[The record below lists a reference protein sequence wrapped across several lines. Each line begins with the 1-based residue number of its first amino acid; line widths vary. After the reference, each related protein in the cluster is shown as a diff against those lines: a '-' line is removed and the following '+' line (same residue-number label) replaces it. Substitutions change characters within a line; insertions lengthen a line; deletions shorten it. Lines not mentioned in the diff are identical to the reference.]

1 MLCTLIKT
9 AQRMYRLTKQVYLV
23 FRFYSKVSIII
34 DMLLALLFIVLVGPY
49 SKIMVQSRAK
59 GIISNQRFV
68 SRPSASSLGNAVP
81 SSSHNHYSGSHS
93 SSLYKEIDGKLYK
106 LVDEYENYEHVHD
119 DIDEGYDFN
128 IKKKLLAPIN
138 LKLIKKV
145 EEKKWIFDKLFN
157 LWLGILEAKKKLLF
171 KIWQKKQGKK
181 KKRNGPQHYEYYIPY
196 YTSTMKPIYHKKIYS
211 KTVQTYH
218 ENSKEANHYDQVK
231 SDENYDNTK
240 EKSVKY
246 DKDKDS
252 DNYIDQIPSTTE
264 LYETLP
270 TKYVTNK
277 ENFEDS
283 TENNSEGVWTS
294 VQRIIFN

>member
-1 MLCTLIKT
+1 
-9 AQRMYRLTKQVYLV
+9 
-23 FRFYSKVSIII
+23 
-34 DMLLALLFIVLVGPY
+34 MLLALLFIVLIGPY
-49 SKIMVQSRAK
+49 SKMMVQSKAK
-59 GIISNQRFV
+59 GIISNKRFV
-68 SRPSASSLGNAVP
+68 SRPSASNVGNEVQ
-81 SSSHNHYSGSHS
+81 SSSHS

-106 LVDEYENYEHVHD
+106 LVDEYENYEYVHD

-128 IKKKLLAPIN
+128 IKQKLLAPIN

-196 YTSTMKPIYHKKIYS
+196 YTSTMKPIYHKKR
-211 KTVQTYH
+211 TVQTYH
-218 ENSKEANHYDQVK
+218 VNSKEANHYDQVK
-231 SDENYDNTK
+231 SYENHDNTI
-240 EKSVKY
+240 EKSVRY

-252 DNYIDQIPSTTE
+252 DNYMDQIPSTTE

-270 TKYVTNK
+270 TKYVINT

-283 TENNSEGVWTS
+283 TENSSDGVWTS
-294 VQRIIFN
+294 VQRMIFN